1 MSYQRGTSQIIY
13 HTELIFAE
21 LLHFLPFVQFKKYGK
36 QQWKGITFS
45 KSATL
50 LKVTLLHECF
60 PLFENCTNGIK
71 SRKAS
76 QIVQVSNNQEVK
88 GSV

>member
-1 MSYQRGTSQIIY
+1 MFTKLHHSFADPSFNKQRI
-13 HTELIFAE
+13 
-21 LLHFLPFVQFKKYGK
+21 FLPFVQFKKYGK